1 LLRRKEKSRPE
12 PMNGK
17 PGRRHSEILTRSGP

>member
-1 LLRRKEKSRPE
+1 LLREKEKSRPGH
-12 PMNGK
+12 MNEK